1 MTGGQAVV
9 EALRTE
15 NTTHIF
21 GLIGSA
27 AMEIFDALY
36 DADDIQFIGVHDERT
51 GTHMAD
57 GFARASGKPGVV
69 LAGQNGPGATNLVT
83 GLAQAKAAFSPV
95 ISIAGALST
104 EHLYRDAFQEVDQD
118 ALFKPI
124 TKKTWTITDT
134 ARIPEIMRHAF
145 RVAMAHPRGPV
156 HVNFP
161 RDVLSES
168 ADYPAIQEARNY
180 RTYSVPE
187 ASPID
192 VARAFQL
199 LESASRPVIIAG
211 GGIKTTKRIKETIEL
226 AHLLQA
232 PIVSS
237 PGHGDAIPFDEKLYA
252 GQMGPRGN
260 QVATSLTR
268 NADVILALGTRL
280 GFNSTFYSYSNL
292 SQDAKIIQVELDQ
305 QAIGRFFP
313 VELGIWADAPTVASQ
328 LAKLA
333 KEGATPIESSQWCE
347 EFLTR
352 RNIYLK
358 ERKDQADMHANP
370 IQPTALFRLL
380 RETLPHDVIYTMDA
394 GTLCLQATDA
404 LDYWQSPS
412 LITPLDFGLVGF
424 SFACGLGVKLALPD
438 RTVISL
444 MGDGG
449 FGMTVSEL
457 STAVDHNINTTTVV
471 MNNQCWGAEKAYQR
485 DFFNERYIGA
495 DVSSPPF
502 DKLADLYGAQGLRA
516 HTIHDVKETLQLA
529 LSTEGPSVIDVAVDP
544 EALYSFRRDSFKHRG
559 G

>member
-1 MTGGQAVV
+1 MTSMTGGQAVV
-9 EALRTE
+9 EALRNE

-36 DADDIQFIGVHDERT
+36 DADDIHFVGVHDERT

-57 GFARASGKPGVV
+57 GFARSSGKPGVV

-124 TKKTWTITDT
+124 TKKTWTVTDT
-134 ARIPEIMRHAF
+134 AQNSGNHAPCISCCDGTSPRTRSCQFATRMCFLGQQIILQYRKPVAIAHTVFLKHRQSMLPERL
-145 RVAMAHPRGPV
+145 
-156 HVNFP
+156 N
-161 RDVLSES
+161 
-168 ADYPAIQEARNY
+168 
-180 RTYSVPE
+180 
-187 ASPID
+187 
-192 VARAFQL
+192 L

-211 GGIKTTKRIKETIEL
+211 GGIKTTRRFKETVEL

-268 NADVILALGTRL
+268 NADVVLALGTRL

-292 SQDAKIIQVELDQ
+292 NQKAKIIQVELDQ

-328 LAKLA
+328 LVKS
-333 KEGATPIESSQWCE
+333 GQ
-347 EFLTR
+347 
-352 RNIYLK
+352 
-358 ERKDQADMHANP
+358 RKR
-370 IQPTALFRLL
+370 TKRL
-380 RETLPHDVIYTMDA
+380 
-394 GTLCLQATDA
+394 
-404 LDYWQSPS
+404 SPAS
-412 LITPLDFGLVGF
+412 
-424 SFACGLGVKLALPD
+424 GVK
-438 RTVISL
+438 
-444 MGDGG
+444 
-449 FGMTVSEL
+449 
-457 STAVDHNINTTTVV
+457 
-471 MNNQCWGAEKAYQR
+471 
-485 DFFNERYIGA
+485 
-495 DVSSPPF
+495 SS
-502 DKLADLYGAQGLRA
+502 
-516 HTIHDVKETLQLA
+516 
-529 LSTEGPSVIDVAVDP
+529 
-544 EALYSFRRDSFKHRG
+544 
-559 G
+559 